1 MLKNLST
8 SSMNTISSLGI
19 YYPGNSILHRLQA
32 RTKLLALFW
41 LLIIYYIA
49 AQRTWHFA
57 PYIVIGLLTLLAVR
71 VSGVSFRQMWRRMWI
86 LILFGVIGAI
96 PTAFIPDNPA
106 DHPVLIMGP
115 LPMTYGLLRTI
126 LLSYGALFVVYFIVT
141 LPYTARMRALRQRRW
156 FRVLRFLLA
165 CFAVVDLA
173 ALFLI
178 HGLPDSGTFPLG
190 PIVATQQSVWY
201 LMDFFMIFLVLY
213 ALALL
218 LTMTTTPVALV
229 EGLTMLL
236 SPLRKLKL
244 PVDDFALM
252 TLIALRF
259 IPTLIEEGE
268 QLIKAQT
275 ARGATLARGTL
286 RDRFQSVAAMFAPFI
301 QGALRRASDLAT
313 ALDARGF
320 ASEHGRTPLHE
331 TTLRRLDYVALGVLV
346 VLTIGA
352 LFV

>member
-32 RTKLLALFW
+32 RTKLLSLFW
-41 LLIIYYIA
+41 LLVIYYIT
-49 AQRTWHFA
+49 AQRIWHFA
-57 PYIVIGLLTLLAVR
+57 PYIVIGLLTFLAVY
-71 VSGVSFRQMWRRMWI
+71 VSGIGFRQMWRRMWI
-86 LILFGVIGAI
+86 LIVFGIIGAI
-96 PTAFIPDNPA
+96 PTAFIADNPT
-106 DHPVLIMGP
+106 DHPVLTIGP
-115 LPMTYGLLRTI
+115 IPMTYGLTRTI
-126 LLSYGALFVVYFIVT
+126 LLSYGAVFVVYFIAS
-141 LPYTARMRALRQRRW
+141 LPLTAKMRAIRQRRW
-156 FRVLRFLLA
+156 FKVLRFFLVLLA
-165 CFAVVDLA
+165 IVDLA
-173 ALFLI
+173 VLLLI
-178 HGLPDSGTFPLG
+178 HGLPDSGRFPLG
-190 PIVATQQSVWY
+190 PIISTQQSIWF

-218 LTMTTTPVALV
+218 LTMTTTPVALI

-236 SPLRKLKL
+236 SPLRKLRL

-259 IPTLIEEGE
+259 IPTLVEEGE

-286 RDRFQSVAAMFAPFI
+286 RDRFQSVAAMFTPFV
-301 QGALRRASDLAT
+301 QGALRRAADLAT

-320 ASEHGRTPLHE
+320 ASEQGRTPLHE
-331 TTLRRLDYVALGVLV
+331 TALRRLDYTVLGVLV
-346 VLTIGA
+346 VLTVAA